1 MKHSQKNVLN
11 YIWNEYSNYTEQA
24 RAGKRI
30 NPRQLLKGIPRW
42 LSGKEY
48 TAKAGDVSSIPGL
61 GRSPGGGTGNPLQ
74 YSYLENSMDRGSWQS
89 MDLQRVWHDWTTE
102 HNPTQVRFTP
112 VIAICWLYVL
122 LLLLFLF
129 LYFSITVFFS
139 VQ

>member
-61 GRSPGGGTGNPLQ
+61 GRSPGGGNGNPLQ
-74 YSYLENSMDRGSWQS
+74 YSCQNSMDRGFW
-89 MDLQRVWHDWTTE
+89 WTTVHGVPDSDITE
-102 HNPTQVRFTP
+102 WVSTHTQ
-112 VIAICWLYVL
+112 
-122 LLLLFLF
+122 FLK
-129 LYFSITVFFS
+129 TVF
-139 VQ
+139 